1 MFILSFDAGV
11 MSLVEMMKSR
21 YRASEK
27 HRLEPNSTS
36 TSCQKKKRR
45 KRALIFTLCCYSKY
59 PYAEQKG
66 KKKSYF
72 HSHPLSY
79 SPCPSTGSSRVA
91 SLRLLMSPS
100 LHLLYILI
108 PSTSLSLSI
117 PLYSSTFVIHLDQH
131 FPSPGNLSLYWH
143 QRDVKD
149 MYQWHRHWQVVPRR
163 EKLFLIVRRADFKM
177 FGWPCSSKPLEV
189 WEAREA
195 RWKQPSG
202 FRWSE
207 LLWVVDDISRCH
219 FLHQGFDGVFLLIP
233 LEIEVTIVS
242 LQLHLST
249 STTTNHSRCWKWK
262 KICMH
267 SCPLLKR
274 NRKYP
279 LLL

>member
-108 PSTSLSLSI
+108 PSTSLSLSLFLSI
-117 PLYSSTFVIHLDQH
+117 LQLLSSTWTNIFPHQATCLYTDTSVMSRTCTSDTGTGRLCQGAKNSFWSCVAPTSKCSGDLVHQSHLKC
-131 FPSPGNLSLYWH
+131 G
-143 QRDVKD
+143 
-149 MYQWHRHWQVVPRR
+149 RR
-163 EKLFLIVRRADFKM
+163 ERLVENSRVGSD
-177 FGWPCSSKPLEV
+177 G
-189 WEAREA
+189 
-195 RWKQPSG
+195 PSYSG
-202 FRWSE
+202 
-207 LLWVVDDISRCH
+207 
-219 FLHQGFDGVFLLIP
+219 
-233 LEIEVTIVS
+233 
-242 LQLHLST
+242 LST
-249 STTTNHSRCWKWK
+249 TSQDVIFYTRDLMECFCWSPWK
-262 KICMH
+262 
-267 SCPLLKR
+267 
-274 NRKYP
+274 
-279 LLL
+279 